1 MDTKTIIEIAE
12 DCIFSD
18 LCLKWYLSKDEENK
32 RNIYENEIIPFY
44 EEISK
49 RKMVN

>member
-1 MDTKTIIEIAE
+1 MDTKTIMEIAE
-12 DCIFSD
+12 DRIFSD

-49 RKMVN
+49 QKMVN

>member
-1 MDTKTIIEIAE
+1 MDTKTIMEIAE
-12 DCIFSD
+12 DRIFSD
-18 LCLKWYLSKDEENK
+18 LCLKWYLSKDEEIK

-49 RKMVN
+49 QKKVN